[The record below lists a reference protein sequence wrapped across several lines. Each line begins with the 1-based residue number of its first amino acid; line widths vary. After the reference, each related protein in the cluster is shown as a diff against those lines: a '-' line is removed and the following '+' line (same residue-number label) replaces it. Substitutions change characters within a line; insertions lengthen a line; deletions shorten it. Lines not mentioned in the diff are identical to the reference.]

1 MKKLEVIFN
10 AFLNNQI
17 VCTDTRSIAAGCIYF
32 ALKGERFNGNEFA
45 AKALELGASVV
56 VVDEEVEAL
65 QNDSRVIVVE
75 ESLRALQDLAKL
87 YRKTFQFPVLAIT
100 GSNGKTTTKELIREV
115 LSKKFKVYA
124 TEGNLN
130 NHIGVPLSL
139 LRVPKNCEFAIIE
152 MGANHQREIASYC
165 EIALPDYGLITNIG
179 KAHLEGF
186 GGVPGIIKG
195 KGELFDSLRER
206 GKMAFVNIELPHLES
221 MIKGMNYTA
230 YGFEQDGM
238 QIQLMKE
245 SPTISFRFKT
255 GNSLVWQECET
266 NLAGTYN
273 LYNVASAIAVGRYF
287 EVEMNLISDA
297 ITSYAPNNNRSQLWK
312 SGNNEVILDA
322 YNANPSSME
331 AALMN
336 LASFENAYFILGD
349 MFELGE
355 YSSEEHFKI
364 IQLSERLE
372 LEGVFVG
379 EQFASHP
386 CKSFKN
392 VEDLHR
398 ELSLHPI
405 RGKTI
410 LLKGSRGMQLEQLKG
425 LL

>member
-75 ESLRALQDLAKL
+75 DSLRALQDLAKL

-152 MGANHQREIASYC
+152 MGANHQGEIASYC

-206 GKMAFVNIELPHLES
+206 GKVAFVNIELPHLES

-245 SPTISFRFKT
+245 SPTISFIFKT

-312 SGNNEVILDA
+312 SDNNEVILDA
-322 YNANPSSME
+322 YNAN
-331 AALMN
+331 
-336 LASFENAYFILGD
+336 
-349 MFELGE
+349 
-355 YSSEEHFKI
+355 
-364 IQLSERLE
+364 
-372 LEGVFVG
+372 
-379 EQFASHP
+379 
-386 CKSFKN
+386 
-392 VEDLHR
+392 
-398 ELSLHPI
+398 
-405 RGKTI
+405 
-410 LLKGSRGMQLEQLKG
+410 
-425 LL
+425 